1 MKRFVWIIIGA
12 VLLILV
18 VVAVKTCSGDK
29 GIEVS
34 TEFPKLRNIT
44 EVVSANGK
52 VQPETEVKMSSDVSG
67 EIVELYVKEGD
78 RVKKGDLLCR
88 IKPDIYESALDR
100 ASATVNSTK
109 ASLQNTLA
117 QLEQSKANLAN
128 AEANYNRNKKL
139 FDQQVISQQD
149 FDAVKA
155 QYESS
160 RAQVKALEESV
171 KGAEFNINSVQASLK
186 EASTN
191 LAKTYIYAPVDATVS
206 KLNKKRGERV
216 VGTATME
223 GTEIL
228 RLADL
233 NEMEVNVDVN
243 ENDIIRVHLKDTA
256 LIEVDAYNDRK
267 FKGIVTEVAN
277 SPNITGLNADQVT
290 NYTVKIRILRESYND
305 LITEKNPVVF
315 RPGMS
320 ASVEILTR
328 HEKNVISIPIQ
339 AVTTRTDSL
348 QKPVGAKAMAAR
360 DEDGNEVE
368 VKTDDDKKEEKQKE
382 EEKDKKPRP
391 CIFIYR
397 DGKARIVF
405 VKTGI
410 QDNEYIQITEGISD
424 KDEVISAPY
433 GAISKM
439 LYHNVSVNKVDK
451 NKLFSFEVKSK

>member
-12 VLLILV
+12 VLLVLV
-18 VVAVKTCSGDK
+18 IVFVKTCSADN

-34 TEFPKLRNIT
+34 TELPKLRNIT
-44 EVVSANGK
+44 EMVSANGK
-52 VQPETEVKMSSDVSG
+52 IQPETEVKISSDVSG
-67 EIVELYVKEGD
+67 EIVELFIKEGD

-109 ASLQNTLA
+109 ASMLNTIA

-139 FDQQVISQQD
+139 YDQQVISQQD
-149 FDAVKA
+149 FDAIKA
-155 QYESS
+155 QYESAK
-160 RAQVKALEESV
+160 AQVRALEESV
-171 KGAEFNINSVQASLK
+171 KGAEYNISSVQASLK

-223 GTEIL
+223 GTEIM

-243 ENDIIRVHLKDTA
+243 ENDIIRVHLKDTS

-277 SPNITGLNADQVT
+277 SANTTGLNADQVT
-290 NYTVKIRILRESYND
+290 NYTVKIRVLRESYAD
-305 LITEKNPVVF
+305 LINENNPVVF

-328 HEKNVISIPIQ
+328 REKNALSIPIQ

-348 QKPVGAKAMAAR
+348 QKPVGAKKEKAKEG
-360 DEDGNEVE
+360 EDDAVQVE
-368 VKTDDDKKEEKQKE
+368 VSNDKKEAKE
-382 EEKDKKPRP
+382 EDKDKKPRP
-391 CIFIYR
+391 CIFVYR
-397 DGKARIVF
+397 DGKAKIVF

-410 QDNEYIQITEGISD
+410 QDNEFIQITEGLTD

-439 LYHNVSVNKVDK
+439 LYHNVSVKKVDK
-451 NKLFSFEVKSK
+451 DKLFSFDVKSK

>member
-12 VLLILV
+12 VLLVIV
-18 VVAVKTCSGDK
+18 IVALRTCSGND

-34 TEFPKLRNIT
+34 AELAKLRNIT
-44 EVVSANGK
+44 EIVSANGK
-52 VQPETEVKMSSDVSG
+52 VQPETEVKISSDVSG
-67 EIVELYVKEGD
+67 EIVELFVKEGD
-78 RVKKGDLLCR
+78 RVKKGALLCR

-109 ASLQNTLA
+109 ASMQNIMA
-117 QLEQSKANLAN
+117 QLEQAKANLAN
-128 AEANYNRNKKL
+128 AEATFNRNKKL

-149 FDAVKA
+149 YDASKA
-155 QYESS
+155 QYES
-160 RAQVKALEESV
+160 AKANVKGLEESV
-171 KGAEFNINSVQASLK
+171 KGAEFNINSVQASMK

-206 KLNKKRGERV
+206 KLNKKLGERV

-223 GTEIL
+223 GTEIM

-243 ENDIIRVHLKDTA
+243 ENDIIRVHLKDTS
-256 LIEVDAYNDRK
+256 LIEVDAYNDGK

-277 SPNITGLNADQVT
+277 SANTTGLNADQVT
-290 NYTVKIRILRESYND
+290 SYTVKIRILRESYND
-305 LITEKNPVVF
+305 LITETNPVVF

-328 HEKNVISIPIQ
+328 KEKNVLSIPIQ
-339 AVTTRTDSL
+339 AVTTRTDSM
-348 QKPVGAKAMAAR
+348 QKPLSSSTEPAPVDEEEGNAK
-360 DEDGNEVE
+360 VE
-368 VKTDDDKKEEKQKE
+368 VTDDKKDKDEN
-382 EEKDKKPRP
+382 KDKKPRP
-391 CIFIYR
+391 CVFVLK
-397 DGKARIVF
+397 DGKAKIVF

-410 QDNEYIQITEGISD
+410 QDNEFIQVSEGLTD

-439 LYHNVSVNKVDK
+439 LYHNARVNKVDK
-451 NKLFSFEVKSK
+451 NKLFKVEAK

>member
-1 MKRFVWIIIGA
+1 MKRFIWIIIGG
-12 VLLILV
+12 VLLIAIIV
-18 VVAVKTCSGDK
+18 GVKTCSGEK

-34 TEFPKLRNIT
+34 IELPKLRNIT
-44 EVVSANGK
+44 EIVSANGK
-52 VQPETEVKMSSDVSG
+52 IQPETEVKISSDVSG

-78 RVKKGDLLCR
+78 RVKKGTLLCR

-109 ASLQNTLA
+109 AGMQNALA

-128 AEANYNRNKKL
+128 YEAVFSRNKKL
-139 FDQQVISQQD
+139 FEQQVISQQD
-149 FDAVKA
+149 FDASKA
-155 QYESS
+155 QYEGAK
-160 RAQVKALEESV
+160 AQVKALEESV
-171 KGAEFNINSVQASLK
+171 KGAEFNINSVQASMK

-191 LAKTYIYAPVDATVS
+191 LAKTFIYAPVDATVS
-206 KLNKKRGERV
+206 KLNKKLGERV

-223 GTEIL
+223 GTEIM

-277 SPNITGLNADQVT
+277 SANTTGINADQVT
-290 NYTVKIRILRESYND
+290 NYTVKIRVLRESYAD
-305 LITEKNPVVF
+305 LITEKNPVTF

-328 HEKNVISIPIQ
+328 RVKDALSIPIQ
-339 AVTTRTDSL
+339 AVTTRTDST
-348 QKPVGAKAMAAR
+348 QKPVGAIAENSSS
-360 DEDGNEVE
+360 DEDGIKVE
-368 VKTDDDKKEEKQKE
+368 TA
-382 EEKDKKPRP
+382 KDKKDEKIEEKEKKPKP
-391 CIFIYR
+391 CVFVLR
-397 DGKARIVF
+397 DGKAKIIF

-410 QDNEYIQITEGISD
+410 QDNEYIEITEGLIN
-424 KDEVISAPY
+424 KDEVISSPY
-433 GAISKM
+433 GAISKQ
-439 LYHNVSVNKVDK
+439 LYHNAEVKKVDK
-451 NKLFSFEVKSK
+451 DKLFKVEMKP

>member
-12 VLLILV
+12 VLLVIII
-18 VVAVKTCSGDK
+18 VALKTCSGDN

-34 TEFPKLRNIT
+34 TELPKLRNIT
-44 EVVSANGK
+44 EIVSANGK
-52 VQPETEVKMSSDVSG
+52 VQPETEVKISSDVSG

-78 RVKKGDLLCR
+78 RVKKGALLCR

-109 ASLQNTLA
+109 ASMQNMIA
-117 QLEQSKANLAN
+117 QLEQSKSSLAN
-128 AEANYNRNKKL
+128 AEANFNRNKKL
-139 FDQQVISQQD
+139 FEQQVISQQD
-149 FDAVKA
+149 FDASKA
-155 QYESS
+155 QYEGAKS
-160 RAQVKALEESV
+160 QVKALEESV
-171 KGAEFNINSVQASLK
+171 KGAEYNINSVQASMK

-206 KLNKKRGERV
+206 KLNKKLGERV

-223 GTEIL
+223 GTEIM

-243 ENDIIRVHLKDTA
+243 ENDIIRVHLKDTS

-277 SPNITGLNADQVT
+277 SANTTGLNADQVT
-290 NYTVKIRILRESYND
+290 NYTVKIRVLRESYTD

-328 HEKNVISIPIQ
+328 KEKNVLSIPIQ
-339 AVTTRTDSL
+339 AVTTRTDSTH
-348 QKPVGAKAMAAR
+348 KPIGGAEKTTL
-360 DEDGNEVE
+360 DEDGEDGVKVE
-368 VKTDDDKKEEKQKE
+368 VGDKKEKKE
-382 EEKDKKPRP
+382 EEEKEKKPRP
-391 CIFIYR
+391 CIFLLR
-397 DGKARIVF
+397 DGKAKIVF

-410 QDNEYIQITEGISD
+410 QDNEYIQITEGLNE
-424 KDEVISAPY
+424 KDEVITSPY

-439 LYHNVSVNKVDK
+439 LYHNAAVSKVDK
-451 NKLFSFEVKSK
+451 NKLFTVEVK

>member
-1 MKRFVWIIIGA
+1 MKRFIWIIIGA
-12 VLLILV
+12 VALIAIIV
-18 VVAVKTCSGDK
+18 GMKNCSGDN

-34 TEFPKLRNIT
+34 VELPKTRNIT
-44 EVVSANGK
+44 EIVSANGK
-52 VQPETEVKMSSDVSG
+52 VQPETEVKISSDVSG

-78 RVKKGDLLCR
+78 RVKKGTLLCR

-100 ASATVNSTK
+100 ANATVNSTK
-109 ASLQNTLA
+109 AGMQNTLA

-128 AEANYNRNKKL
+128 YEAVFNRNKKL

-149 FDAVKA
+149 FDASKA
-155 QYESS
+155 QYESA

-171 KGAEFNINSVQASLK
+171 KGAEFNISSVQASMK

-191 LAKTYIYAPVDATVS
+191 LAKTFIYAPVDATVS
-206 KLNKKRGERV
+206 KLNKKLGERV

-223 GTEIL
+223 GTEIM

-243 ENDIIRVHLKDTA
+243 ENDIIRVHLNDTS

-277 SPNITGLNADQVT
+277 SANTTGLNADQVT
-290 NYTVKIRILRESYND
+290 NYTVKIRVLRESYSD
-305 LITEKNPVVF
+305 LITDKNPVVF

-328 HEKNVISIPIQ
+328 KVKDALSIPIQ
-339 AVTTRTDSL
+339 AVTTRTDST
-348 QKPVGAKAMAAR
+348 QKPVGAIVENKKMED
-360 DEDGNEVE
+360 DEEGVKVE
-368 VKTDDDKKEEKQKE
+368 TSKDKKDEKTE
-382 EEKDKKPRP
+382 DKDKKPRP
-391 CIFIYR
+391 CVFILR
-397 DGKARIVF
+397 DGKAKIVF

-410 QDNEYIQITEGISD
+410 QDNEYIEITEGLTA
-424 KDEVISAPY
+424 KDEVISSPY
-433 GAISKM
+433 GAISKQ
-439 LYHNVSVNKVDK
+439 LYHNAEVRKVDK
-451 NKLFSFEVKSK
+451 NKLFKVEVK